1 MSLRFSRQKRVGSY
15 LAEQEDGTTKEVR
28 LEAEVRRDPLTGRS
42 GRVAHFQGFQ
52 LRRAELGP
60 AIESSRAN
68 CPFCPERILRVT
80 PKLLPG
86 VAPGGRISQGEAVLF
101 PNISPY
107 DRHSVVVVLTSAHFV
122 PPDEF
127 RPTQLADGLGAA
139 QTYFRAMA
147 PVPAGTFSL
156 VTWNYMPPAGA
167 TQVHA
172 HLQAFS
178 TDRPGSL
185 LEEEV
190 RHSRAFHRRHGKVFW
205 EALLAEERGREERYL
220 GAGRHTAWLVP
231 FVSRSVISD
240 LMAIFPGATDF
251 EQLPE
256 TALMEFSRGLCAAM
270 AFFAREG
277 VVAFNLALYPAPS
290 GQGGDHFWLHARL
303 SPRIYFNP
311 SILGSDTTSWQHL
324 LDEPF
329 MVRSPEVLAAALRP
343 ELQGILPGLGPK

>member
-1 MSLRFSRQKRVGSY
+1 
-15 LAEQEDGTTKEVR
+15 
-28 LEAEVRRDPLTGRS
+28 
-42 GRVAHFQGFQ
+42 
-52 LRRAELGP
+52 
-60 AIESSRAN
+60 
-68 CPFCPERILRVT
+68 VT
-80 PKLLPG
+80 PKLPPE
-86 VAPGGRISQGEAVLF
+86 VAAGGRICQGEAVLF

-107 DRHSVVVVLTSAHFV
+107 DRHSVVVVLTSTHFV
-122 PPDEF
+122 PPEDF
-127 RPTQLADGLGAA
+127 SPSQLADGLAAA
-139 QTYFRAMA
+139 QVYFRALA
-147 PVPAGTFSL
+147 PVPTGTFSL

-190 RHSRAFHRRHGKVFW
+190 RRSRSFHRRHGKVFW
-205 EALLAEERGREERYL
+205 ESLLAEEKGRAERYL
-220 GAGRHTAWLVP
+220 GAGRHTAWIVP

-240 LMAIFPGATDF
+240 VMAIFPGVANL
-251 EQLPE
+251 EQVSE
-256 TALMEFSRGLCAAM
+256 AALMEFSNGLCRVI
-270 AFFAREG
+270 AFFAGEG
-277 VVAFNLALYPAPS
+277 VVAFNLAFYPAPS
-290 GQGGDHFWLHARL
+290 GQEGDSFWLHARL

-343 ELQGILPGLGPK
+343 ELDGILLGSEPR